1 MSELKNSI
9 QRFNNRLDQAKERIN
24 ELEERSI
31 EIIQSEEQKEK
42 RE

>member
-31 EIIQSEEQKEK
+31 EIIQSEEQNFFKV
-42 RE
+42 